1 MFDTVTMWLET
12 RDALSNVKLGS
23 LFVPLMIDTVTLWFE
38 TRDALS
44 NVKLVS
50 LFVPYD

>member
-1 MFDTVTMWLET
+1 
-12 RDALSNVKLGS
+12 VKLGS
-23 LFVPLMIDTVTLWFE
+23 VFVPLMIDTVTLWFE